1 MNNEQQIISRLL
13 SIIEAQIDAG
23 AELHS
28 DELDEYVIAAI
39 YAHKHYNRPC
49 PHVEQIVNDRE
60 GVSIAMLVEAG
71 LTYEDY
77 RASYAY
83 RKSA

>member
-1 MNNEQQIISRLL
+1 MKTEQEIISHLL
-13 SIIEAQIDAG
+13 STIEAQIDAG
-23 AELHS
+23 VELHP
-28 DELDEYVIAAI
+28 DELDEYVVAAI
-39 YAHKHYNRPC
+39 WAHKKYGRSC

-60 GVSIAMLVEAG
+60 GISIHALSEAG

-77 RASYAY
+77 RAAYAY